1 MAFAVSILKSKVS
14 SFLWIND
21 CYYILFVLFV
31 KYFYSIKFTDT
42 LIDNFEMLVII
53 FEDIVPVVN

>member
-1 MAFAVSILKSKVS
+1 M
-14 SFLWIND
+14 
-21 CYYILFVLFV
+21 